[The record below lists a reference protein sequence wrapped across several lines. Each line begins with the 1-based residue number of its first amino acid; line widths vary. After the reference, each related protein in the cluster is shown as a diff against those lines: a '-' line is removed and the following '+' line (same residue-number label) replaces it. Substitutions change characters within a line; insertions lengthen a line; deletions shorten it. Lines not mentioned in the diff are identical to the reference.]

1 MNTLPKDLQ
10 HIIQEYVTHIKKGC
24 VLDELNNKI
33 NNYKCNKC
41 NKEFFIFNW
50 YECFFCGYKIC
61 MNCDYEF
68 SHDDDYDY
76 DNNYDNYNM
85 SNGWNCSY

>member
-1 MNTLPKDLQ
+1 
-10 HIIQEYVTHIKKGC
+10 
-24 VLDELNNKI
+24 
-33 NNYKCNKC
+33 
-41 NKEFFIFNW
+41 
-50 YECFFCGYKIC
+50 

-68 SHDDDYDY
+68 SHDDDYDYDY